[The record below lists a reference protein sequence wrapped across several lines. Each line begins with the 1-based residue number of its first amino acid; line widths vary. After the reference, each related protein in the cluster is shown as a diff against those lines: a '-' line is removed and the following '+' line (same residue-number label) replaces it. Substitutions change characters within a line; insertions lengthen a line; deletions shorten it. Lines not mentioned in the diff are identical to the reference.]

1 MKAHIAVSVT
11 VDVAKVIKTL
21 TGFIMAVA
29 YIFRY
34 L

>member
-11 VDVAKVIKTL
+11 VDVAKVIRAL
-21 TGFIMAVA
+21 TGLLVAIA

-34 L
+34 